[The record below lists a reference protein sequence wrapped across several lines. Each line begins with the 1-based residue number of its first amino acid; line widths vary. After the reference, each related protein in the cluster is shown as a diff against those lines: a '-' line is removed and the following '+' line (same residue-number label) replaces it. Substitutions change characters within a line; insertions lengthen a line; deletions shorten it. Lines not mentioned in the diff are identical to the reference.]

1 MSIICTTYVPDG
13 IVLAA
18 DSRLSVNMNLINK
31 DNSAKQITHIFPAT
45 DNMQKVFLLRK
56 VQAGIS
62 VISAMPTIDNDT
74 VSEFIR
80 KFEEKTVKEGDSI
93 FDIATKLF
101 DATKQ
106 YTKLLTFHVAGY
118 DGGEPFFYSVS
129 SEGCKR
135 LNVQNT
141 AIQYGVTWSG
151 EVATVQKLMMT
162 EPKMVFDFKNF
173 QLADAIDFTDFLM
186 NTAISAQRFE
196 MKPKTCGGPVDVLVL
211 TKDGALWY
219 RHKLFDNRYIEMPES
234 QKSGCY
240 ISNKGGDTVN

>member
-101 DATKQ
+101 DATK
-106 YTKLLTFHVAGY
+106 
-118 DGGEPFFYSVS
+118 
-129 SEGCKR
+129 
-135 LNVQNT
+135 
-141 AIQYGVTWSG
+141 
-151 EVATVQKLMMT
+151 
-162 EPKMVFDFKNF
+162 
-173 QLADAIDFTDFLM
+173 
-186 NTAISAQRFE
+186 
-196 MKPKTCGGPVDVLVL
+196 
-211 TKDGALWY
+211 
-219 RHKLFDNRYIEMPES
+219 
-234 QKSGCY
+234 
-240 ISNKGGDTVN
+240 